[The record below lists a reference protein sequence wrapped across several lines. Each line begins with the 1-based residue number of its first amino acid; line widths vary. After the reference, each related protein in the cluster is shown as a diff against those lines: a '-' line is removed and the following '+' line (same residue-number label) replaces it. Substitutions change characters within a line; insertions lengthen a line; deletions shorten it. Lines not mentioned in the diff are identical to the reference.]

1 MNNGVTSV
9 TLDQLI
15 QSALTGQPYNQQR
28 LGAEAER
35 YSLRLTRAKAP
46 DLPEDLHEEICLEA
60 FVELFKVGAS
70 ALTKHSG
77 RILFRRAVLAAMRTV
92 RASYAPPGERTRPA
106 KRKSA
111 AAQQMGL
118 AKIAAEDVGRI
129 ADAQA
134 VEGNTVIEGDFG
146 HIDFDRFPDRQQQVE
161 IHRVEFRIEADAVLK
176 HARPEVARALRLIHL
191 DDNTIEEAAQQVNL
205 SRFVLK
211 RRMDTFCAGLQ
222 AAA

>member
-1 MNNGVTSV
+1 MSNGVSTV
-9 TLDQLI
+9 TLDHLI
-15 QSALTGQPYNQQR
+15 QAALTDQPYNQPR

-46 DLPEDLHEEICLEA
+46 DLPDDLHEEICLEA

-70 ALTKHSG
+70 ALARHRG

-92 RASYAPPGERTRPA
+92 RASYAPPGERSRPA

-111 AAQQMGL
+111 ATQQPVP
-118 AKIAAEDVGRI
+118 KRVAAEDVDRI
-129 ADAQA
+129 ADAQT
-134 VEGNTVIEGDFG
+134 VESNTVIEGDLG
-146 HIDFDRFPDRQQQVE
+146 YIDFDRFPDRQQQVE
-161 IHRVEFRIEADAVLK
+161 IHRVEFRVEADAVLK
-176 HARPEVARALRLIHL
+176 HAPAEVARALRLIHL
-191 DDNTIEEAAQQVNL
+191 DDNTIEEAAQQVKI

-211 RRMDTFCAGLQ
+211 RRMDAFCSDMQ